1 MPTKGDLPDPQKLV
15 NRVVKSK
22 DIRIEPETQDAS
34 EFLQNVCKLPR
45 SKRVEILFG
54 PTLFDYQ
61 RKMVDVNAWR
71 EHTRCVA
78 PIGRRGGKTFCG
90 SLIGADA
97 PLAVA
102 AGEDTLI
109 SAPYQSTADEMMDGA
124 TRWYRESPWPDHF
137 GLSPNEFFGITKD
150 NKRTYKFANGS
161 RLMSKTTGDTGKQ
174 IRGLGPQVIIYD
186 EAAFVNDDSIFTD
199 VIESMFAEFT
209 GDMTG
214 FEGFEDRPQT
224 TEFYLYSTTNGK
236 SGYFYEKSVDATED
250 GSRWFRFNW
259 PTSINPMVADS
270 FIEQKREEWDSLTF
284 DKEILAVFTDEGEVY
299 IKHADA
305 KACQVGPDAGPPDF
319 APPEVPCYGAID
331 PARGGDDE
339 TAAVMVDGNGAV
351 RVHDVIPENSIPEV
365 VGLMQDMN
373 QTHAPEEIYVE
384 GNAVG
389 GGAVDF
395 APEYGIKNVGEI
407 KSSLKTKN
415 EYYQLLK
422 KRIEERSLTLPR
434 HAKLMSQLT
443 DLGYTNTPS
452 GYVKVHHREENKG
465 DDIPDALAMAC
476 YAAGGNAPTSRPYR
490 TNSYTPVTG

>member
-1 MPTKGDLPDPQKLV
+1 
-15 NRVVKSK
+15 
-22 DIRIEPETQDAS
+22 
-34 EFLQNVCKLPR
+34 
-45 SKRVEILFG
+45 
-54 PTLFDYQ
+54 
-61 RKMVDVNAWR
+61 
-71 EHTRCVA
+71 
-78 PIGRRGGKTFCG
+78 
-90 SLIGADA
+90 
-97 PLAVA
+97 
-102 AGEDTLI
+102 
-109 SAPYQSTADEMMDGA
+109 
-124 TRWYRESPWPDHF
+124 
-137 GLSPNEFFGITKD
+137 
-150 NKRTYKFANGS
+150 
-161 RLMSKTTGDTGKQ
+161 MSKTTGNTGKQ
-174 IRGLGPQVIIYD
+174 IRGLGPQVILYD

-209 GDMTG
+209 GDMSD
-214 FEGFEDRPQT
+214 FEGFDDRPET

-259 PTSINPMVADS
+259 PTTINPMVGEE

-305 KACQVGPDAGPPDF
+305 KACQIGPDEPKLSLDAS
-319 APPEVPCYGAID
+319 EPCYGAID
-331 PARGGDDE
+331 PAREGDDE
-339 TAAVMVDGNGAV
+339 TAAMLVDAVGNV
-351 RVHDVIPENSIPEV
+351 NVYKTMPENSIPDI
-365 VGLMQDMN
+365 VGLMHAMN
-373 QTHAPEEIYVE
+373 RDHDPEEIYVE

-395 APEYGIKNVGEI
+395 APEYDVTNVGEI
-407 KSSLKTKN
+407 KSSLKTKS

-434 HAKLMSQLT
+434 HAKLMTQLT

-452 GYVKVHHREENKG
+452 GYVKVHHRDENKG

-490 TNSYTPVTG
+490 TNSYEPVVG